1 MTKEM
6 IVSEYASDCPD
17 STESTVLMHATNRID
32 ADSSIIYGHILSNV
46 NYKPLIGASVVLTE
60 VDTRKQTGAVSDF
73 DGEFLLILEAGT
85 YNLEVNSIGSDS
97 VVVANMEIGN
107 NVIHKLL
114 IGLNCHDVSDIVVR
128 TGLSVV
134 ELE

>member
-6 IVSEYASDCPD
+6 IVSEYASVCPD

-60 VDTRKQTGAVSDF
+60 VDTRKQIGAVSDF

-85 YNLEVNSIGSDS
+85 YNLEVNFIGSDS
-97 VVVANMEIGN
+97 VAVPELVIRNKE
-107 NVIHKLL
+107 IHKLL
-114 IGLNCHDVSDIVVR
+114 IGFNCHDVSEIVVS
-128 TGLSVV
+128 TGHGVR
-134 ELE
+134 EQE